1 MKKYIL
7 ALFFISF
14 LSTSFAQDKVFKMT
28 PQDTIVPK
36 VKEEKLPKTTSDIEF
51 RKIAGGS
58 AWFNAWG
65 NYSYFEVSPVGAYK
79 LNDKTHVGLGATYRY
94 VSGYSYLSGIPLD
107 YSVYGARTFI
117 RYMLFQDLYAH
128 AEYELM
134 YGLPT
139 VVQRSTGANYAER
152 NWVSGALLGASYRSM
167 MGQRTA
173 SVLTVLYNAT
183 YVQNS
188 TPSPSPLVI
197 RVSLEY
203 EF

>member
-7 ALFFISF
+7 AFFFISF

-51 RKIAGGS
+51 RKIIGGS

-65 NYSYFEVSPVGAYK
+65 AYSYFEASPVGAYK
-79 LNDKTHVGLGATYRY
+79 LNEKTHVGLGATYRY
-94 VSGYSYLSGIPLD
+94 VSGYSYASGAAAS
-107 YSVYGARTFI
+107 YSVYGGRTFI

-134 YGLPT
+134 YGLPNL
-139 VVQRSTGANYAER
+139 VQLGSAIYEER
-152 NWVSGALLGASYRSM
+152 NWVGGALLGASYRSM

-188 TPSPSPLVI
+188 TPSPNPLVI

>member
-7 ALFFISF
+7 AFFFISF

-36 VKEEKLPKTTSDIEF
+36 VKEEKLPKTATDIEF
-51 RKIAGGS
+51 RKILGGS

-65 NYSYFEVSPVGAYK
+65 AYTFFEVSPVGAYK
-79 LNDKTHVGLGATYRY
+79 LNEKTHVGLGATYRY
-94 VSGYSYLSGIPLD
+94 VSGFSFASGAATD
-107 YSVYGARTFI
+107 YSVYGGRTFI

-139 VVQRSTGANYAER
+139 VVQRTSGINYAER
-152 NWVSGALLGASYRSM
+152 NWVGGALLGGSYRSM

-183 YVQNS
+183 YVNNS